1 MTAPAQGR
9 HRRVGR
15 LTLAAALI
23 AAPLSA
29 QWQIDSKDGKASL
42 KVGLLAQPQGEWVE
56 TADGSGYSQNL
67 FLRRL
72 RILLGG
78 SLTDRWSFFFET
90 DSPNLGKADAQ
101 GVKNEADIFVQD
113 FFVTYSHNDAF
124 KVDAG
129 LLLLPLSHNHGQSA
143 ATLLPVDYCPY
154 TFAGCVPLKERVGR
168 DYGVA
173 VRGYPF
179 GRRLEYRAGVLQ
191 GLRGSE
197 ARNPL
202 RVLGRLVYYPFDAE
216 TGYFY
221 GGTFQGGRKVLAIG
235 ASYDAQK
242 DYRSYA
248 VDVFYE
254 QPIRKGE
261 QGFTGQFD
269 WLHLDGGALAPTLPR
284 QDTYLVEAGYHLKK
298 GRFTPFVQYSRRSFD
313 ASVPDQSAWQA
324 GLAWWVKGHNR
335 NLKASAGRL
344 HTDGQPD
351 RTQVLVQLQIFYY

>member
-1 MTAPAQGR
+1 MTAA
-9 HRRVGR
+9 
-15 LTLAAALI
+15 LAAALP
-23 AAPLSA
+23 ATA

-42 KVGLLAQPQGEWVE
+42 KVGLLAQPQGEWLQ
-56 TADGSGYSQNL
+56 TADGGGYSQNL
-67 FLRRL
+67 FIRRL
-72 RILLGG
+72 RVMLGG
-78 SLTDRWSFFFET
+78 SLGERWSFFFET

-113 FFVTYSHNDAF
+113 FFVTYSHDDAF

-143 ATLLPVDYCPY
+143 ASLLPVDYCPY

-179 GRRLEYRAGVLQ
+179 GRHLEYRAGVFQ

-202 RVLGRLVYYPFDAE
+202 RVLGRIVYYPFEAE

-221 GGTFQGGRKVLAIG
+221 GGTFQGGRKLLAIG
-235 ASYDAQK
+235 ASYDLQK

-248 VDVFYE
+248 ADVFYE

-261 QGFTGQFD
+261 QGVTAQFD

-284 QDTYLVEAGYHLKK
+284 QDSYLLEAGYHFGK
-298 GRFTPFVQYSRRSFD
+298 GRLTPFFQWSARRFD
-313 ASVPDQSAWQA
+313 APELPDQSAWQA
-324 GLAWWVKGHNR
+324 GVAWWLHGHAR

-344 HTDGQPD
+344 RTEGQAD
-351 RTQVLVQLQIFYY
+351 RTQVLLQLQIFQY